1 MEIKI
6 FHVLRKGEKLFID
19 SAEIAEGDTV
29 LHVQTVNPSISN
41 ENEQEFKKGLISC
54 LNKIFPSTEIKKR
67 EADNPEHQKISD
79 LLNKNIEK
87 EDEFEFSVRLFNC
100 LKAADKKTLKE
111 IIKYDQSERKK
122 NRSDYGTGYGLL
134 QFRNFGG
141 RNLQELE
148 KFLKEK
154 GLSLDM
160 DLTPYE

>member
-6 FHVLRKGEKLFID
+6 FHVLRKNGEKLFID

-29 LHVQTVNPSISN
+29 LHVQIVNPSISN

-67 EADNPEHQKISD
+67 EADNPEHKRISD
-79 LLNKNIEK
+79 LLDKDIANIGL
-87 EDEFEFSVRLFNC
+87 SSRMFNC
-100 LKAADKKTLKE
+100 FNAKKLVTLRKVILYHRESPDSQWNKKQGLLYILNFGKKTLK
-111 IIKYDQSERKK
+111 
-122 NRSDYGTGYGLL
+122 
-134 QFRNFGG
+134 
-141 RNLQELE
+141 ELE

-160 DLTPYE
+160 DLTPYDK